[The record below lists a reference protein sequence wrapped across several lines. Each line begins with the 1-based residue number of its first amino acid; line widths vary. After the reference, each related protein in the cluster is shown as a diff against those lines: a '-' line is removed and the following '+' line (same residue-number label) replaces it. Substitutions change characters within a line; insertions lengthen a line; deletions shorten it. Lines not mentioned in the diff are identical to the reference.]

1 MSSHDVIIIGGGI
14 SAHTAAVY
22 TSRASLNTLVI
33 SGESPDQLSLTT
45 LVENFPGFPDGVM
58 GPDLVSNAREQAK
71 KFGAKYAGETVES
84 ISKKGNSFLVK
95 TSENTYTG
103 KAVIL
108 STGASARTTGIPGE
122 KEFFGRGVSTCAV
135 CDAALYRN
143 KTAIVIGG
151 GDSAM
156 EESLALAKFASKV
169 IIVHRRDS
177 FRASQIMQDRVLR
190 MTDKI
195 SVIWNSAPVSVSGDK
210 LVKSLKIKNV
220 ETNVEK
226 TIPADGV
233 FLAIGHVPN
242 TSFLN
247 NFVALD
253 EHGYI
258 KVDGVKTSVSGV
270 FAAGDVMD
278 PRYRQAITSAGSG
291 CKAALEAEWFIEKL
305 IRAE

>member
-1 MSSHDVIIIGGGI
+1 
-14 SAHTAAVY
+14 
-22 TSRASLNTLVI
+22 
-33 SGESPDQLSLTT
+33 
-45 LVENFPGFPDGVM
+45 
-58 GPDLVSNAREQAK
+58 
-71 KFGAKYAGETVES
+71 
-84 ISKKGNSFLVK
+84 
-95 TSENTYTG
+95 
-103 KAVIL
+103 
-108 STGASARTTGIPGE
+108 
-122 KEFFGRGVSTCAV
+122 
-135 CDAALYRN
+135 
-143 KTAIVIGG
+143 
-151 GDSAM
+151 
-156 EESLALAKFASKV
+156 SLALAKFASKV